1 MISIPCRLEGVEQE
15 DYTPA
20 IWHRIITS
28 SYYQEHHCAI
38 TRIQA
43 LNQINF
49 GYTAIIFIFHS
60 VRINRHS
67 LCPSPF
73 PLQQAQ
79 NHFHTQL
86 VGFDIPCL
94 GGPGYDQGDSLL
106 ALILLQRA
114 SSLGL
119 QLMDNSPQSSF
130 RQDEMQQ
137 KGQSSYQLAVSWP
150 HRDEGCTN
158 RPGD

>member
-1 MISIPCRLEGVEQE
+1 M
-15 DYTPA
+15 
-20 IWHRIITS
+20 
-28 SYYQEHHCAI
+28 
-38 TRIQA
+38 TRIQD
-43 LNQINF
+43 LNQINL

-67 LCPSPF
+67 LCPGAF

-79 NHFHTQL
+79 NHFNTQL
-86 VGFDIPCL
+86 VGFDILCL
-94 GGPGYDQGDSLL
+94 SGPGYGQGHSLL

-137 KGQSSYQLAVSWP
+137 KGQSLY
-150 HRDEGCTN
+150 
-158 RPGD
+158 